1 MTPREKLATE
11 LRQARLTIGF
21 TSHQAL
27 ADHMAADRTVITKA
41 ESGTARVPSDETL
54 KAWAEHTSVDPG
66 RWLVMAEVCRTAA
79 DGVPGWFEDYLR
91 AEGVASVLR
100 FWNPNIVTPIFH
112 TADYARALLMAAQTD
127 TSQEHIDSL
136 VAAKL
141 DRQSILDRSDAPEV
155 IAVIDEPVLHKLIG
169 TSETMYEQLIRVAE
183 LSERPNITVQV
194 VAADIGATA
203 GHSGDIAIAA
213 GCDGIPDTLHTD
225 AIPEGHTH
233 DSPSL
238 VRGALVA
245 FERIRGLAHPRALS
259 RQLIL
264 EVANEQWKQR

>member
-1 MTPREKLATE
+1 MTPREKLAAE
-11 LRQARLTIGF
+11 LRAARLAAGF
-21 TSHQAL
+21 TSHDAL
-27 ADHMAADRTVITKA
+27 AATMAVDRSLVTKA
-41 ESGTARVPSDETL
+41 ESPTQRVPSDALLT
-54 KAWAEHTSVDPG
+54 AWAEHTGKSPE
-66 RWLVMAEVCRTAA
+66 RWVVMAEVCRTAA

-112 TADYARALLMAAQTD
+112 TADYARALLLAAQTD
-127 TSQEHIDSL
+127 ISPEHIDPL

-194 VAADIGATA
+194 VPADIGATA
-203 GHSGDIAIAA
+203 GLSGDIAIAV
-213 GCDGIPDTLHTD
+213 GDGIADTLHTD
-225 AIPEGHTH
+225 AIPEGHTT
-233 DSPSL
+233 DSASA
-238 VRGALVA
+238 VRQALVA

-264 EVANEQWKQR
+264 EVVNERWKQQ